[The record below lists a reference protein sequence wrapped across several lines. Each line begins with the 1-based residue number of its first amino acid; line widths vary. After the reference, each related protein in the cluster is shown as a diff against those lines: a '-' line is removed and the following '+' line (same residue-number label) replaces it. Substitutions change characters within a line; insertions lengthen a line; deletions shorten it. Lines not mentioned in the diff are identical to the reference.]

1 MASATVSTEPAFPRG
16 VAPDASCR
24 VFVIWIVMVTL
35 VAWGGVIAILAFGGR
50 PDPSA
55 LRAAAPLLDGA
66 WRFHIG
72 DDPHWADADVDDSG
86 WETVDLSAPASSHDG
101 DVGLPNYVGGWM
113 VHGHP
118 GYQGYAWYRR
128 SVTVPAGDRAW
139 DVLGPTAVDDGYEL
153 YWNGVRLGGSGRLG
167 ASPRVVGTRPMMF
180 ALPADAAGTRAVLA
194 IRAYMQPG
202 NDANADGG
210 GIHVAPTLAPRP
222 ESQALYHVQ
231 WWRTIAG
238 YIVEVVEP
246 LAMFVLIGFALA
258 VRSRSSHPR
267 FIAFVCL
274 ALALSAVKRLDN
286 AIVSW
291 TDLMS
296 LPTYAWLSK
305 ILWMPLSVAAWT
317 LAWNRW
323 TTRSSRAI
331 DAAVLLL
338 TLAGIAGGLMQVLAM
353 THVFRLG
360 LLVLLALIAARI
372 VRDGPMRIMAIATM
386 AFILVAQFAGELG
399 SIGVPT
405 IWFPFGIGVT
415 LTQYAYAVAIPL
427 LALLIVRTLH
437 SQSLSRDGSPDAQSI

>member
-1 MASATVSTEPAFPRG
+1 MASA
-16 VAPDASCR
+16 ASCR
-24 VFVIWIVMVTL
+24 VFAIWILALSLIGWAGT
-35 VAWGGVIAILAFGGR
+35 VAVLAIGGR
-50 PDPSA
+50 PDPAA
-55 LRAAAPLLDGA
+55 LRAVAPLLGDE

-72 DDPHWADADVDDSG
+72 DDPRWAGANVDDSG
-86 WETVDLSAPASSHDG
+86 WETVQLGAPASSRDG

-113 VHGHP
+113 AHGHP

-128 SVTVPAGDRAW
+128 AVTVPAGDRVW
-139 DVLGPTAVDDGYEL
+139 DVLGPTLVEDGYEL

-167 ASPRVVGTRPMMF
+167 ASPRVVGTRPLIF
-180 ALPADAAGTRAVLA
+180 PLPPEAAGTRGVLA
-194 IRAYMQPG
+194 IRAFMQPG
-202 NDANADGG
+202 NDAAADSG

-222 ESQALYHVQ
+222 ESHALYRVE
-231 WWRTIAG
+231 WWRSIAG

-246 LAMFVLIGFALA
+246 LAMLAVIGLALA
-258 VRSRSSHPR
+258 IRRRSSHPG
-267 FIAFVCL
+267 FIAMICI

-305 ILWMPLSVAAWT
+305 VLWMPLSLAAWT

-323 TTRSSRAI
+323 SAHASRAI
-331 DAAVLLL
+331 DAATLLL
-338 TLAGIAGGLMQVLAM
+338 AAMGVVAGLMQLTTV

-360 LLVLLALIAARI
+360 MLVLLALIAARVI
-372 VRDGPMRIMAIATM
+372 RGGPMRGLALVTM
-386 AFILVAQFAGELG
+386 LTIVVSQYTGELG

-415 LTQYAYAVAIPL
+415 LTQYIYGIAIPL
-427 LALLIVRTLH
+427 LAWLIVRTL
-437 SQSLSRDGSPDAQSI
+437 RTRGS

>member
-1 MASATVSTEPAFPRG
+1 MASATISTEPAPSTGEALDSPR
-16 VAPDASCR
+16 R
-24 VFVIWIVMVTL
+24 IFVIWIVLVTL
-35 VAWGGVIAILAFGGR
+35 VALGGVIAVLAIGGR

-72 DDPHWADADVDDSG
+72 DDPHWADADVDDSD
-86 WETVDLSAPASSHDG
+86 WETMDLSAPASSHDG

-113 VHGHP
+113 AHGHP

-128 SVTVPAGDRAW
+128 TVTVPAGNRAW

-167 ASPRVVGTRPMMF
+167 ASPRVVGTRPMIF
-180 ALPADAAGTRAVLA
+180 ALPADAAGTHAVLA
-194 IRAYMQPG
+194 IRAFMQPG
-202 NDANADGG
+202 NDASADGG

-222 ESQALYHVQ
+222 ESHALYHVQ

-238 YIVEVVEP
+238 YIVEVIEP
-246 LAMFVLIGFALA
+246 LAMFALIGLALA
-258 VRSRSSHPR
+258 VRPRSSHPS
-267 FIAFVCL
+267 FIAFACI

-305 ILWMPLSVAAWT
+305 VLWMPLSVAAWT
-317 LAWNRW
+317 HTWNRW
-323 TTRSSRAI
+323 NTRSSRAI
-331 DAAVLLL
+331 DGATLLL
-338 TLAGIAGGLMQVLAM
+338 TLVGIVGGAMQVTAM

-360 LLVLLALIAARI
+360 LLVLLALIA
-372 VRDGPMRIMAIATM
+372 VRMVRGGPMRIVALATM

-415 LTQYAYAVAIPL
+415 LTQYAYAIAIPL
-427 LALLIVRTLH
+427 LALLIVRTL
-437 SQSLSRDGSPDAQSI
+437 QSKST